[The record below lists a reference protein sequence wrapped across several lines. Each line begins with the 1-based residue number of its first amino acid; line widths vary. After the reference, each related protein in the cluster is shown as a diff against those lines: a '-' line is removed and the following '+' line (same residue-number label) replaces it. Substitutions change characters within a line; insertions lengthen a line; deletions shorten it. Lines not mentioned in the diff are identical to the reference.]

1 MAVSG
6 PSDAFHMSAHEGP
19 RYRAMEQ
26 ATDRPAR
33 AAGRVARFRNYFPD
47 AYAALSGP
55 NLKKR

>member
-1 MAVSG
+1 
-6 PSDAFHMSAHEGP
+6 MSAHEGP